1 MAIKNTLPRRS
12 SERENTFQIPCIKFL
27 RLHLELINKIVI
39 DRKKQFFKC
48 C

>member
-1 MAIKNTLPRRS
+1 MAIKNILPRRS
-12 SERENTFQIPCIKFL
+12 YERENTFHIPCIKFL
-27 RLHLELINKIVI
+27 RLHLELTNEIVI